1 MIGAT
6 AGWMSEHG
14 RMNAIRALPLL
25 LVVAACSPT
34 TVSPSAEASTRSP
47 QPAGPRPI
55 LVDTDLAG
63 DDILAL
69 MALLRERSVDVRA
82 IAVDGNGEVHCRAGV
97 INVRNLLGAFG
108 IEGIPVGCGRETPGE
123 HGRLFPDEWR
133 AGADA
138 FYGVD
143 LRPTS
148 ATERARPAS
157 ELIAETAAASPE
169 PLTIVALGPW
179 SNIADAFAAHPELP
193 ARLAGI
199 HAMAGAIDVPGNIAV
214 GDVTFE
220 HGVEWNVGVDP
231 DAFAAV
237 LETDVPV
244 TLVPLDATNHVPVPP
259 DFATILEADHDS
271 AGADIA
277 FEMFARSPPL
287 TFETSFW
294 DTLAVMALVDPG
306 LVTWEDLTVDVERDG
321 LSAGRIRR
329 AGDGR
334 PVRAAM
340 SADSDAFMAALL
352 AALRRGE
359 PRPEPFELAGS
370 LAVTWDG
377 AACRLGASAGLV
389 AGAARLAVTNESDAD
404 VTVFLAGVEAP
415 RTWADAIALVESV
428 DLSDPTFVPP
438 DWIIPIEGGATALA
452 GAEAVTITSVPAAE
466 VGVIC
471 ATGEWPALELF
482 PGDSV
487 RVAG

>member
-1 MIGAT
+1 
-6 AGWMSEHG
+6 
-14 RMNAIRALPLL
+14 
-25 LVVAACSPT
+25 
-34 TVSPSAEASTRSP
+34 VSPSAEADAPSP
-47 QPAGPRPI
+47 EPAGPRPI
-55 LVDTDLAG
+55 LIDTDLAG
-63 DDILAL
+63 DDVLAL
-69 MALLRERSVDVRA
+69 MAMVREPSVDVRA
-82 IAVDGNGEVHCRAGV
+82 IAVDGNGEVHCRTGV

-108 IEGIPVGCGRETPGE
+108 IEGIPIGCGRETPGDL
-123 HGRLFPDEWR
+123 GRLFPDEWR

-143 LRPTS
+143 LRPAP
-148 ATERARPAS
+148 ATERARPAV
-157 ELIAETAAASPE
+157 ELIAETAAASPQ

-179 SNIADAFAAHPELP
+179 SNIADAFAAHPDLP
-193 ARLAGI
+193 AQLAGI
-199 HAMAGAIDVPGNIAV
+199 HAMAGAIDVPGNIAL
-214 GDVTFE
+214 GDITFE

-237 LETDVPV
+237 LETDVPI

-259 DFATILEADHDS
+259 DFATILESDHDA

-277 FEMFARSPPL
+277 FEMFARSPAL

-294 DTLAVMALVDPG
+294 DTLAAMALIDPD
-306 LVTWEDLTVDVERDG
+306 LVTWEDLTVDVELDG

-334 PVRAAM
+334 PIRAAM
-340 SADSDAFMAALL
+340 SADADAFMAAIL
-352 AALRRGE
+352 AALRRGD
-359 PRPEPFELAGS
+359 PRPEPFELGGS

-377 AACRLGASAGLV
+377 EACRLDASAGLV
-389 AGAARLAVTNESDAD
+389 AGPTRLAVTNESDSD
-404 VTVFLAGVEAP
+404 VLVFLAGVEAP
-415 RTWADAIALVESV
+415 RTWADAVAVVVSA

-452 GAEAVTITSVPAAE
+452 GAEAVAIASVPAAE

-471 ATGEWPALELF
+471 ATGEWPALELT

-487 RVAG
+487 LVAG